1 MEILALPTSASTA
14 KAAPQ
19 NENAS
24 GNPTAAMI
32 MCLIEHPIVKTELR
46 GAEDSN
52 EAGGRLLY
60 LDAAVS
66 AA

>member
-1 MEILALPTSASTA
+1 
-14 KAAPQ
+14 
-19 NENAS
+19 
-24 GNPTAAMI
+24 MI